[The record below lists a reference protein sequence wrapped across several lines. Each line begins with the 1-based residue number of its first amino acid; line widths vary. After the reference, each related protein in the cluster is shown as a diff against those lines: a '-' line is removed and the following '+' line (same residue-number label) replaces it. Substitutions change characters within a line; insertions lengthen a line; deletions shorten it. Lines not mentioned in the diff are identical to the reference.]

1 MIKKWIILDNE
12 FSVDQGE
19 LTPTLKIKRKVIA
32 NMYKTQID
40 RIYEEAEQSNTVN
53 ERPRL

>member
-40 RIYEEAEQSNTVN
+40 KIYDEAEQVNAVN